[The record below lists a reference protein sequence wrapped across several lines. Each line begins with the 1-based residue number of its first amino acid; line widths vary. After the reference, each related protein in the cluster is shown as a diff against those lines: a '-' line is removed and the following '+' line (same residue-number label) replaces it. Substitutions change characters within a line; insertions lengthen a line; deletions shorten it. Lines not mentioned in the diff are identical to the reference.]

1 MIAAVTGA
9 FYLGILCSISPCPL
23 ATNIAAVGF
32 IGRKSGHK
40 KAVIITGICYVVG
53 RILTYILLGLLLT
66 TVINST
72 PQASHILQKYMNI
85 ALGPLLIMVGMILLE
100 MIKLPL
106 SNKLTLTCNIE
117 NIAAK
122 AGYWGAFLLGVIFAL
137 SFCPTSAA
145 LFFGALLPLAIKNDL
160 TLILPGIF
168 GVASGLP
175 VIIFAFIL
183 AGSIGVVGRIYNRI
197 TRIEQYLHYLT
208 GLLFLALGVY
218 FTITQTL
225 KI

>member
-1 MIAAVTGA
+1 MITAVTSA
-9 FYLGILCSISPCPL
+9 FYLGILCSIAPCPL

-32 IGRKSGHK
+32 IGRKSGNK
-40 KAVIITGICYVVG
+40 KAVIITGVCYVAG
-53 RILTYILLGLLLT
+53 RILTFILLGLLLT
-66 TVINST
+66 TVINSV
-72 PQASHILQKYMNI
+72 PQTSHILQKYMNI
-85 ALGPLLIMVGMILLE
+85 ALGPLLIIVGMVLLE

-106 SNKLTLTCNIE
+106 NSKLDLRCNIE
-117 NIAAK
+117 KVAAK
-122 AGYWGAFLLGVIFAL
+122 AGYWGAFLMGVIFAL

>member
-1 MIAAVTGA
+1 MIAAVTSA
-9 FYLGILCSISPCPL
+9 FYLGLLCAIAPCPL

-32 IGRKSGHK
+32 IGQKSGHK
-40 KAVIITGICYVVG
+40 KAVIITGICYTIG
-53 RILTYILLGLLLT
+53 RILTFVLLGLLLT

-117 NIAAK
+117 NISVK
-122 AGYWGAFLLGVIFAL
+122 AGYWGAFFMGVIFAL

>member
-1 MIAAVTGA
+1 MITAVTSA
-9 FYLGILCSISPCPL
+9 FYLGILCAIAPCPL

>member
-1 MIAAVTGA
+1 MITAVTSA
-9 FYLGILCSISPCPL
+9 FYLGILCSIAPCPL

-32 IGRKSGHK
+32 IGRKSGNK
-40 KAVIITGICYVVG
+40 KAVIITGVCYVAG
-53 RILTYILLGLLLT
+53 RILTFILLGLLWT
-66 TVINST
+66 TVINSV
-72 PQASHILQKYMNI
+72 PQTSHILQKYMNI
-85 ALGPLLIMVGMILLE
+85 ALGPLLIIVGMVLLE

-106 SNKLTLTCNIE
+106 YSKLDLRCNIE
-117 NIAAK
+117 KVAAK
-122 AGYWGAFLLGVIFAL
+122 AGYWGAFLMGVIFAL

>member
-9 FYLGILCSISPCPL
+9 FYLGLLCSISPCPL

-32 IGRKSGHK
+32 IGRKSGDK

-53 RILTYILLGLLLT
+53 RILTYILLGILLT
-66 TVINST
+66 KVINST

-122 AGYWGAFLLGVIFAL
+122 AEYWGAFLMGVIFAL

-145 LFFGALLPLAIKNDL
+145 LFFGALLPLAIKNEL

>member
-1 MIAAVTGA
+1 MIAAISSA

-32 IGRKSGHK
+32 IGRKGGHK
-40 KAVIITGICYVVG
+40 KAVIITGICYTFG

-117 NIAAK
+117 NISVK
-122 AGYWGAFLLGVIFAL
+122 AGYWGAFFMGVIFAL